1 MIAHVYLEG
10 GVFLEGGEYATASAE
25 ARASSLSKESEFV
38 PLGYAKG
45 LNDIWH
51 EKIISHNLRVALVEN
66 IARDYVNYGVAL
78 AELIKEGNM
87 GLSHALSNFEL
98 EGGSRFSTYA
108 ARCIRHSIVRA
119 IMNRSETKCASGV
132 AKIRQPKKVADSNIH
147 RQQMA

>member
-10 GVFLEGGEYATASAE
+10 GVFPEGGEYATSSAE
-25 ARASSLSKESEFV
+25 ARSSSLSKESEFV

-45 LNDIWH
+45 FNDIWH

-78 AELIKEGNM
+78 AELIKEGNT

-98 EGGSRFSTYA
+98 EGGSRFSAYA

-119 IMNRSETKCASGV
+119 IMKQPETQCAPGV
-132 AKIRQPKKVADSNIH
+132 AKVRRVQKNADSNIH